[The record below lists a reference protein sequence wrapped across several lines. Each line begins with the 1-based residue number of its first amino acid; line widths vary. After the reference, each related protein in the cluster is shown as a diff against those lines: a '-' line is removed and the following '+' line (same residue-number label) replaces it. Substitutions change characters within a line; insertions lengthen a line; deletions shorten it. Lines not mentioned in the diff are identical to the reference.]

1 MTPDDVKFI
10 DEQVTE
16 FRNRLLKIPY
26 LGRINNTQRRAL
38 SEAFTLVLSLPALAR
53 EKAAADAEK
62 QIDADCQA
70 MSDLARSEHT

>member
-1 MTPDDVKFI
+1 MNPDDVAFI
-10 DEQVTE
+10 DEHVTE

-53 EKAAADAEK
+53 ERAIAE
-62 QIDADCQA
+62 AQA
-70 MSDLARSEHT
+70 EHA